1 MEQLSPQ
8 TKYALTRFPRF
19 ELSYETISHTKVYKT
34 YDIGMA
40 IPQGKK
46 GYLWFT
52 FDKYHDVCYMFE
64 INREKKIVK
73 GNRINM
79 SFESSLS
86 VGTVLYGTILTDE
99 AGTNTTFVLEDIL
112 YYKGIL
118 LDTTRQIDKLCMF
131 HKFFANFNDAPT
143 NNIQVKLPILW
154 QTELND
160 TDAAYPDTL
169 PDKIRDTIP
178 YTVHH
183 IQYRSSTEKMP
194 FINVFLAR
202 KGAVA
207 VPVQPIVT
215 YKTVSIYVPAK
226 MIFTKPQY
234 RYPAIFQ
241 VTADI
246 QFDIYHLFAY
256 GKNNQRIYYN
266 VAYVPNYNT
275 SVFLNGLFRKIRE
288 NANLDYIE
296 ESDDEEDFQNMNED
310 KYVDTNKTILM
321 ECMFDRKFKRWTP
334 VRVMDKRSKVVHI
347 SQL

>member
-1 MEQLSPQ
+1 
-8 TKYALTRFPRF
+8 
-19 ELSYETISHTKVYKT
+19 
-34 YDIGMA
+34 MA

-99 AGTNTTFVLEDIL
+99 AGTNTTFVIEDIL

-131 HKFFANFNDAPT
+131 YKFFTNFNDAPT

-160 TDAAYPDTL
+160 TDATYPDTL

-178 YTVHH
+178 YIVHH

-215 YKTVSIYVPAK
+215 YKPVSIYIPAK

-321 ECMFDRKFKRWTP
+321 ECMFDRKFKRWIP

>member
-1 MEQLSPQ
+1 
-8 TKYALTRFPRF
+8 
-19 ELSYETISHTKVYKT
+19 
-34 YDIGMA
+34 
-40 IPQGKK
+40 
-46 GYLWFT
+46 
-52 FDKYHDVCYMFE
+52 
-64 INREKKIVK
+64 
-73 GNRINM
+73 
-79 SFESSLS
+79 
-86 VGTVLYGTILTDE
+86 
-99 AGTNTTFVLEDIL
+99 
-112 YYKGIL
+112 
-118 LDTTRQIDKLCMF
+118 
-131 HKFFANFNDAPT
+131 
-143 NNIQVKLPILW
+143 
-154 QTELND
+154 
-160 TDAAYPDTL
+160 
-169 PDKIRDTIP
+169 
-178 YTVHH
+178 
-183 IQYRSSTEKMP
+183 MP

-215 YKTVSIYVPAK
+215 YKPVSIYIPAK